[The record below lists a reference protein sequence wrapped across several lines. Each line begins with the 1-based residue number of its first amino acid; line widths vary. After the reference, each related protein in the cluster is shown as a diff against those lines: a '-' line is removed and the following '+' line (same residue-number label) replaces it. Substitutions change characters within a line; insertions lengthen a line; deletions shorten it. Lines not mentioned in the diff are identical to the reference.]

1 MKVESNPFRIGL
13 RAAKLCMELDCN
25 TIFDSRVYRQ
35 CPTCSSVEAYPLE
48 AWLNRERARRPVR
61 AAFVAE
67 GAPKTMPRSRWLDR
81 LRHPLPDHDRS
92 PVPLTLSLRA
102 QHRAV

>member
-1 MKVESNPFRIGL
+1 MKLESNTFRIGL

-25 TIFDSRVYRQ
+25 TIFDSRVYRH

-48 AWLNRERARRPVR
+48 AWINRERARRPVR

-67 GAPKTMPRSRWLDR
+67 GAPKTAPRSRWLDR
-81 LRHPLPDHDRS
+81 LRHTLPDHDH
-92 PVPLTLSLRA
+92 PAVPLALSLRA
-102 QHRAV
+102 ERRVV